1 MIKKFFKIWVIGLVF
16 LIISNVIFGKGYDSV
31 LEMLTTIGVQVI
43 FMSIVA
49 FIIVKFSNKKSK
61 L

>member
-31 LEMLTTIGVQVI
+31 LEMLTTIGMQVI

>member
-49 FIIVKFSNKKSK
+49 FIIVKFLNKKSK

>member
-31 LEMLTTIGVQVI
+31 LEMLITIGVQVI

-49 FIIVKFSNKKSK
+49 FIIVKFLNKKSK